1 MDTGTPRV
9 QPNGSDHRDLFL
21 WKRQCSN
28 CNQKL
33 PPRIYPNV
41 ELNHWPIDQRR
52 RHTFSQIGNLAKS
65 LILYRIQGNGDLRD
79 NNVTQWHWHNKVE
92 AWDRSNLF
100 WDGGKA
106 LRDGGREREKGHKA
120 RELDY
125 KVRVLGYMARE
136 WGNMEN
142 NGKVMGLDGTEL
154 DLANDDEVQELEIQ
168 QRILRPRRAKK
179 LNF

>member
-1 MDTGTPRV
+1 
-9 QPNGSDHRDLFL
+9 
-21 WKRQCSN
+21 
-28 CNQKL
+28 
-33 PPRIYPNV
+33 
-41 ELNHWPIDQRR
+41 
-52 RHTFSQIGNLAKS
+52 
-65 LILYRIQGNGDLRD
+65 
-79 NNVTQWHWHNKVE
+79 VE

-142 NGKVMGLDGTEL
+142 NGKVMGLDGTGR
-154 DLANDDEVQELEIQ
+154 DLVNDDEVQELEIQ

-179 LNF
+179 SANLNNQSFSSLREQHISQ

>member
-1 MDTGTPRV
+1 M
-9 QPNGSDHRDLFL
+9 
-21 WKRQCSN
+21 
-28 CNQKL
+28 
-33 PPRIYPNV
+33 
-41 ELNHWPIDQRR
+41 
-52 RHTFSQIGNLAKS
+52 
-65 LILYRIQGNGDLRD
+65 
-79 NNVTQWHWHNKVE
+79 
-92 AWDRSNLF
+92 
-100 WDGGKA
+100 
-106 LRDGGREREKGHKA
+106 RDGGREREKGHKA

-179 LNF
+179 SANLNNKFL